1 MLAGTPPVPCARPA
15 REAYRRSALG
25 ADELEGEETRPDQ
38 RSLLMQVSNE
48 MVKLYKTQFGRG
60 PTKVR
65 TNWAG
70 PDTIITTLENSLT
83 PAERNMVAMGEH
95 HRLRDTRMFFQYA
108 TEPQFRE
115 AVERVTGRQVWAFV
129 SGIDAVEDVSSEIFY
144 LRPEK

>member
-1 MLAGTPPVPCARPA
+1 MDGYEPQQEQAKTEQRP
-15 REAYRRSALG
+15 LL
-25 ADELEGEETRPDQ
+25 LE
-38 RSLLMQVSNE
+38 VSNE

-108 TEPQFRE
+108 TEGQFRE
-115 AVERVTGRQVWAFV
+115 VIERLTGRDVRAFV
-129 SGIDAVEDVSSEIFY
+129 SGIDAVQDVSCEIFY
-144 LRPEK
+144 LVPE